1 MECGVIIMAIAQY
14 KIPDEF
20 LDKISRLADR
30 TDEIIPRVLEAGA
43 EVVHEQVRQNLQAV
57 IGKGIK
63 YPSRSTG
70 ELLGALGISPA
81 KLDRN
86 GNFNVKVGFD
96 EPRSGTASNALV
108 ASVLEHGKHGQPP
121 RPFMRPARSA
131 ARHETIEAMKRKLE
145 EEVGNV

>member
-1 MECGVIIMAIAQY
+1 MARVEY
-14 KIPDEF
+14 TLPDDF
-20 LDKISRLADR
+20 LDRISRLAER

-43 EVVHEQVRQNLQAV
+43 EVVLEQVRSNLVAV
-57 IGKGIK
+57 VGVGTK

-70 ELLGALGISPA
+70 ELVAALGISPA

-96 EPRSGTASNALV
+96 EPRQSGISNAMV
-108 ASVLEHGKHGQPP
+108 GGILEYGKHGQPP

-131 ARHETIEAMKRKLE
+131 AKLATIDAMKRKLE
-145 EEVGNV
+145 EEVGSV